1 MILLERSEVFSIS
14 ASSFFLFSLP
24 FSYSIFKNG
33 RLSGAS
39 FQHNSSNDH
48 YSSGDSNSLA
58 HSQKVMRRMLPE
70 VPGVPLQAISA
81 DLYTVSAM
89 KCEITEM
96 PGKFTLKTDFNE

>member
-1 MILLERSEVFSIS
+1 MTTTAPGTQTVLRTAKKSCGECS
-14 ASSFFLFSLP
+14 
-24 FSYSIFKNG
+24 
-33 RLSGAS
+33 
-39 FQHNSSNDH
+39 
-48 YSSGDSNSLA
+48 
-58 HSQKVMRRMLPE
+58 PE